1 MLRHPRTYK
10 LATMFSIMFAVAFI
24 AVSAGFYWYG
34 YMTQKDTLK
43 ANMHSKAES
52 ILDFA
57 GVLLE
62 SRNEK
67 FFSGESTEIPQNIQN
82 EVFGRFTKISEGKV
96 YFKEASNNPVVP
108 TNKATSYESDMI
120 DFFKKNR
127 DIKQSDRIVEDGGKS
142 YFMMARPIISE
153 KRCMMCHPTWTP
165 DNVIAIEDVRID
177 MVDYYE
183 ALSDSVT
190 LTLMTALF
198 NILIIIALTYY
209 IFTHQVASRIN
220 KVLEVIFRVEKGH
233 FVIDDLL
240 KDEPIDQ
247 GSTQNEIDRLF
258 RHLDR
263 MVNTLRPVIKNVV
276 DGSKSMAFQASYG
289 YVKIDQT
296 NKHVEVQN
304 SSVQNSQKS
313 INEVLNINAEM
324 GEKMNTLLEGSSD
337 SITHITMGQRVL
349 NTNLS
354 ESERAAVA
362 MDETVTA
369 ISELRTFSN
378 EISTTMEVITD
389 IADETNLI
397 ALNAAIEAARAGE
410 HGRGFAVVAEKIREL
425 AEVSLDNAQTIGSV
439 LKKIHD
445 HIDAVTRNAQQAKN
459 VMNVVGDS
467 SRELHASFT
476 EIQESIANITE
487 VLQLFQEQFEHET
500 QELKGVE
507 TALTTV
513 HDSSEVLLDNA
524 NNSKKIM
531 NILVEKSGEMK
542 SLADGFEVVLNNR
555 AINRTI
561 VTPPVHAEISKSG
574 ENSESGVYLFDNSE
588 RGISFYTAEDALSF
602 DLKIGDRGVLDCNEE
617 IDGVRRIN
625 YEIVYI
631 SDQVIKGVFFYGAKK
646 L

>member
-153 KRCMMCHPTWTP
+153 KRCMMCHPTWAP

-198 NILIIIALTYY
+198 NILIIIVLTYY

-313 INEVLNINAEM
+313 INEVLSINAEM

-337 SITHITMGQRVL
+337 SITHITTGQRVL

-354 ESERAAVA
+354 ESERAVVA

-467 SRELHASFT
+467 SRELHSSFT

-500 QELKGVE
+500 LELKGVE

-513 HDSSEVLLDNA
+513 QDSSEVLLDNA

-561 VTPPVHAEISKSG
+561 VTPPVHAEISKNG
-574 ENSESGVYLFDNSE
+574 GKKESGVYLFDNSSS
-588 RGISFYTAEDALSF
+588 GISFYVSENALSF
-602 DLKIGDRGVLDCNEE
+602 DLKIGDRGGLDCDEE
-617 IDGVRRIN
+617 IDGVHRIN

-631 SDQVIKGVFFYGAKK
+631 SDEVIKGVFFYGAKK

>member
-1 MLRHPRTYK
+1 MLRHPKTYK
-10 LATMFSIMFAVAFI
+10 LATMFSIMFSFAFI
-24 AVSAGFYWYG
+24 VISGGFYWYD
-34 YMTQKDTLK
+34 YKSQKDTLN
-43 ANMHSKAES
+43 ANMRSKAES

-67 FFSGESTEIPQNIQN
+67 FFSGESMEIPQNIQN
-82 EVFGRFTKISEGKV
+82 EVFARFTKISEGKV
-96 YFKEASNNPVVP
+96 FYKEASNDPVTA
-108 TNKATSYESDMI
+108 TNKATPYESDMI
-120 DFFKKNR
+120 DFFTNNR
-127 DIKQSDRIVEDGGKS
+127 DIKQKDRIIEDGGKS

-153 KRCMMCHPTWTP
+153 ERCIMCHPTWTP
-165 DNVIAIEDVRID
+165 NNVIAIEDVRID
-177 MVDYYE
+177 MVDYHE
-183 ALSDSVT
+183 ALSNSVT
-190 LTLMTALF
+190 LTFITAF
-198 NILIIIALTYY
+198 INILMILGLTHY
-209 IFTHQVASRIN
+209 IFTHHVASRIN

-240 KDEPIDQ
+240 KDEPIDK

-258 RHLDR
+258 RHLKK
-263 MVNTLRPVIKNVV
+263 MVDTLRPVIKNVV
-276 DGSKSMAFQASYG
+276 DGSKSMAFEASYG

-296 NKHVEVQN
+296 NEHVGLQNISLQN
-304 SSVQNSQKS
+304 SKES
-313 INEVLNINAEM
+313 IAKVLRINTEM
-324 GEKMNTLLEGSSD
+324 GERMEVLLEGSSN
-337 SITHITMGQRVL
+337 SIEHISMGQRVL

-354 ESERAAVA
+354 ESERAGVA
-362 MDETVTA
+362 MDETVTS

-378 EISTTMEVITD
+378 EISKTMEVITD

-425 AEVSLDNAQTIGSV
+425 AEVSLDNAQTIGTV

-445 HIDAVTRNAQQAKN
+445 HIDSVTKNAQQAKN
-459 VMNVVGDS
+459 VMSVVGES
-467 SRELHASFT
+467 SQELNSSF
-476 EIQESIANITE
+476 EDIRKSIVSITE
-487 VLQLFQEQFEHET
+487 VLQLFQKQFEHET
-500 QELKGVE
+500 QELQSVE
-507 TALTTV
+507 TALITV
-513 HDSSEVLLDNA
+513 KDSSEVLLDNA

-531 NILVEKSGEMK
+531 NILVEKSGELK

-561 VTPPVHAEISKSG
+561 VTPPVHAEITNSG
-574 ENSESGVYLFDNSE
+574 ENKEPGVYLFDNSTS
-588 RGISFYTAEDALSF
+588 GVSFYAAENALSF
-602 DLKIGDRGVLDCNEE
+602 DLKIGDKGVLHCDED
-617 IDGVRRIN
+617 IDGIRTIN